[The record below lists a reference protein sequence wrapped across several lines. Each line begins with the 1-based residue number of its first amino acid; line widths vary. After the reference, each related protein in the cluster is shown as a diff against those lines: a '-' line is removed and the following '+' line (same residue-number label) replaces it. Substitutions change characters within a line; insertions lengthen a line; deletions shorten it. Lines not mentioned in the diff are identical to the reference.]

1 MKRSRC
7 EHCDSGRGLN
17 PTERGLVPASLPC
30 FSSSV
35 CASWTSPLFNSSFRA
50 RQHKSEVWIRTEVD
64 HKRAVEGFSRGIEF
78 PELRTKQPLNTGLLS
93 STTDEVFM
101 AYYYFPVWLVR
112 GHAPL

>member
-1 MKRSRC
+1 MKRRRC

-17 PTERGLVPASLPC
+17 PTERGLVPPPSCVSVPQFVHPGLRRSLIL
-30 FSSSV
+30 
-35 CASWTSPLFNSSFRA
+35 LFFTRPSA
-50 RQHKSEVWIRTEVD
+50 EVRGLD
-64 HKRAVEGFSRGIEF
+64 HKRAVDRFSRGIEF